1 MQDYDPLARRDTP
14 LARQLEERIRSEGP
28 ISIAEYMAACLQD
41 EAHGYYRKRE
51 AIGRSGDFITAPEI
65 SQIFGELIGL
75 WAAVVWQQMGAPAR
89 VNLVELGPGRGTLM
103 RDALRAAGKVPGFL
117 HASHVH
123 LVETSETLRQAQ
135 QVALAGTGVPVAW
148 HDGGLSALPEGPAI
162 IIANE
167 FLDTFP
173 VHQFEIVEGGAFQR
187 GVGLDAEGRLQ
198 FVRIA
203 PKVPIDPAAGP
214 VGGISETQDF
224 TQLFELNWMMAA
236 APLAGLFIDYGHAA
250 PGAGDTL
257 QAIRFHRFEH
267 PLCSPG
273 EADLTVHVD
282 FAHFRTFPEMAL
294 EAKGWPAGICD
305 GPVTQGE
312 WLGRLG
318 ILQRAERL
326 MTATPGKAHEIEMGV
341 ARLMSPTGMGS
352 RFKAL
357 GVRSAHLPPLPG
369 F

>member
-14 LARQLEERIRSEGP
+14 LALQLKERIRRDGP
-28 ISIAEYMAACLQD
+28 ITIAAYVDACLQD
-41 EAHGYYRKRE
+41 EAHGYYRKRA
-51 AIGRSGDFITAPEI
+51 AIGHGGDFITAPEI

-103 RDALRAAGKVPGFL
+103 RDALRAVAKVPGFRD
-117 HASHVH
+117 ASRVH
-123 LVETSETLRQAQ
+123 LVETSERLQ
-135 QVALAGTGVPVAW
+135 QVQRAELGAAGVPVAW
-148 HDGGLSALPEGPAI
+148 HAGGLADVPEGPAVL
-162 IIANE
+162 IANE

-203 PKVPIDPAAGP
+203 PRAPIDPAAGRP
-214 VGGISETQDF
+214 GDIVETQDF
-224 TQLFELNWMMAA
+224 TALFELNRMMAA
-236 APLAGLFIDYGHAA
+236 APLAGLFIDYGHVA

-257 QAIRFHRFEH
+257 QALRNHRFEH

-282 FAHFRTFPEMAL
+282 FAHFRTYPETAF
-294 EAKGWPAGICD
+294 ETEGWPAGVCD
-305 GPVTQGE
+305 GPITQAE
-312 WLGRLG
+312 FLGRLG

-326 MTATPGKAHEIEMGV
+326 MSANPGKAHEIEMAV
-341 ARLMSPTGMGS
+341 ARLISPTGMGS